1 MTESAK
7 FSGNDAKRAARNIS
21 ALIIASIVSKGLL
34 FVWQL
39 ILVPWLG
46 DFDYG
51 IYGTVG
57 ALMAVAASIAS
68 FSMGLIVIRDV
79 ARAPALA
86 GKYWSAM
93 MVWQT
98 ALALLAY
105 VGMNGFGFAVGYSE
119 AVRVFAALA
128 GINLF
133 VDLFGNMGHDLLLA
147 REAMLKTSLVEVGH
161 IILRI
166 GLAVVALSLGWGLLG
181 VYGAAIVSGLGRS
194 AALVWLNWRAGLRPQ
209 FPFDRRIG
217 MPLLVNSAPLALS
230 AFLTQVYQH
239 TDKLMTAGILGEAS
253 TGYLTVAFVI
263 HFGIIELFSTTVLV
277 AAYPMLSRYY
287 ESGKNPL
294 FGLMIEKLS
303 RYMVI
308 ITLPLALTI
317 SIFADDITV
326 PLFGIDFAPTA
337 GILRLLIWYT
347 MLAMIGNVFS
357 KAMLIQNRQR
367 RLLLFRAVGL
377 LLNIALNTILLF
389 GWGDPRGAALAS
401 IMAETL
407 VLGLLVWNFRTV
419 GWQWRKIAA
428 SIRRLLAIAAL
439 AALVMLALRGL
450 HFMLAM
456 ALGLG
461 IYIGAVLYGR
471 VLSENDW
478 DLLYRLASAMPGGA
492 VVRRGWKRDVEW
504 SG

>member
-1 MTESAK
+1 MTEPARL
-7 FSGNDAKRAARNIS
+7 SGNDAKRAARNVSI
-21 ALIIASIVSKGLL
+21 LIIASMISKGLL
-34 FVWQL
+34 FIWQL
-39 ILVPWLG
+39 ILVRLLG
-46 DFDYG
+46 NFDYG
-51 IYGTVG
+51 VYGAVG
-57 ALMAVAASIAS
+57 ALMAVAASISS

-79 ARAPALA
+79 ARAPARA

-98 ALALLAY
+98 VLALLAY
-105 VGMNGFGFAVGYSE
+105 VGMNGFAVGYSE
-119 AVRVFAALA
+119 TVRVFAALA

-166 GLAVVALSLGWGLLG
+166 SLAFLALSLGWGLLG
-181 VYGAAIVSGLGRS
+181 VYAAAIASGLVRS

-217 MPLLVNSAPLALS
+217 IPLLVNSAPLALS
-230 AFLTQVYQH
+230 AFLTQAYQH
-239 TDKLMTAGILGEAS
+239 TDKLMTTGILGEAS
-253 TGYLTVAFVI
+253 AGYLTIAFVI

-303 RYMVI
+303 LYMVI
-308 ITLPLALTI
+308 MTLPLALTI

-326 PLFGIDFAPTA
+326 PLFGLDFAPTA

-347 MLAMIGNVFS
+347 MLTMIGNVFS

-367 RLLLFRAVGL
+367 RLLLCRAVSL
-377 LLNIALNTILLF
+377 LFNIALNALLLF
-389 GWGDPRGAALAS
+389 GWGDPRGAAIAS
-401 IMAETL
+401 IMAEAL
-407 VLGLLVWNFRTV
+407 MLGLLAWNFRTV

-428 SIRRLLAIAAL
+428 SGRLLLGIAAL

-450 HFMLAM
+450 HFIPAM

-461 IYIGAVLYGR
+461 IYISAVLYGP
-471 VLSENDW
+471 VLGEHDW
-478 DLLYRLASAMPGGA
+478 DILYRLASAMPGGA
-492 VVRRGWKRDVEW
+492 VVLRWWKRDVEW
-504 SG
+504 NG

>member
-1 MTESAK
+1 MIESVR
-7 FSGNDAKRAARNIS
+7 FSVGDAERAARNAS

-34 FVWQL
+34 FIWQL
-39 ILVPWLG
+39 VLARLLG

-57 ALMAVAASIAS
+57 ALMAVAASLAG
-68 FSMGLIVIRDV
+68 FGMGLIVIRDV
-79 ARAPALA
+79 ARAPAQA

-98 ALALLAY
+98 ALAGLAY

-119 AVRVFAALA
+119 SVRVFAALA
-128 GINLF
+128 GLNLF

-166 GLAVVALSLGWGLLG
+166 GLAALALALGWGLLG
-181 VYGAAIVSGLGRS
+181 VYGAAIASGLVRS
-194 AALVWLNWRAGLRPQ
+194 AALVWLNWRAGLRPE

-230 AFLTQVYQH
+230 AFLTLAYQH
-239 TDKLMTAGILGEAS
+239 TDKLMTTGILGEAS
-253 TGYLTVAFVI
+253 TGYLTLAFVI

-277 AAYPMLSRYY
+277 AAYPMLARYY
-287 ESGKNPL
+287 ESGRNPL

-303 RYMVI
+303 LYMVI
-308 ITLPLALTI
+308 MTLPLALTI
-317 SIFADDITV
+317 SIFADDITA
-326 PLFGIDFAPTA
+326 PFGLDFAPTA
-337 GILRLLIWYT
+337 GILRLLIWHT
-347 MLAMIGNVFS
+347 ALAMIGNVFS

-377 LLNIALNTILLF
+377 LFNIALNAILLF

-407 VLGLLVWNFRTV
+407 TLGLLVWNFRTV
-419 GWQWRKIAA
+419 GWRWRKIAV
-428 SIRRLLAIAAL
+428 SVRRLLLIAAL
-439 AALVMLALRGL
+439 AALVMLGLHGL

-456 ALGLG
+456 TFGLG

-471 VLSENDW
+471 VLSEDDW
-478 DLLYRLASAMPGGA
+478 DAVYRLVSAMPGGA
-492 VVRRGWKRDVEW
+492 VVRRCWKRDVEW

>member
-1 MTESAK
+1 MTESAR
-7 FSGNDAKRAARNIS
+7 FSGNDTKRAARNVS

-34 FVWQL
+34 FAWQL

-51 IYGTVG
+51 VYGTVG
-57 ALMAVAASIAS
+57 ALMAVAASISS

-79 ARAPALA
+79 ARAPTQA

-105 VGMNGFGFAVGYSE
+105 VGMNGFAVGYSE

-147 REAMLKTSLVEVGH
+147 REAMLKTSSVEVGH

-166 GLAVVALSLGWGLLG
+166 GLAVLALSLGWGLLG
-181 VYGAAIVSGLGRS
+181 VYGAAIASGLVRS
-194 AALVWLNWRAGLRPQ
+194 AALVGLNWRAGLRPQ

-239 TDKLMTAGILGEAS
+239 TDKLMTTGILGEAS
-253 TGYLTVAFVI
+253 AGHLTVAFVI

-303 RYMVI
+303 LYMVI

-317 SIFADDITV
+317 SIFADDIIA
-326 PLFGIDFAPTA
+326 PLFGLDFAPTA

-407 VLGLLVWNFRTV
+407 ALGLLVWNFRTV

-428 SIRRLLAIAAL
+428 SIRRLLAFAAL
-439 AALVMLALRGL
+439 AALVMLTLRGL

-492 VVRRGWKRDVEW
+492 AVRRCWKRDVEW
-504 SG
+504 GG